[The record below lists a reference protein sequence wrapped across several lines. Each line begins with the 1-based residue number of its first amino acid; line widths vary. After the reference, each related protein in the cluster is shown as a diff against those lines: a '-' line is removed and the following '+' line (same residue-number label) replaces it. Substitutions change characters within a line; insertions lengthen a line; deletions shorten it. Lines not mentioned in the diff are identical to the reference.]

1 MELKIKKL
9 ETHVDLVMKNTGGE
23 KTDVIFYL
31 SRFSQYHSG
40 PETIQ
45 EFLNRAPRFI
55 PVRRTDGEFFILGVD
70 NILFVQE
77 REVEPATRIRNLRVL
92 FLDGEKL
99 EAGMFEHLPEQYS
112 RTLDFF
118 NTKDTFLPL
127 LFKKTKIYVNTT
139 NIVKVYEL

>member
-9 ETHVDLVMKNTGGE
+9 EMHVDLVVKNTGGE
-23 KTDVIFYL
+23 KMDIILYL

-40 PETIQ
+40 PETTQ
-45 EFLNRAPRFI
+45 EFLNRVPKFI
-55 PVRRTDGEFFILGVD
+55 PVSRPDGGFFILGVD

-77 REVEPATRIRNLRVL
+77 REIEPATRIRNLRVL
-92 FLDGEKL
+92 FSDGEEL

-112 RTLDFF
+112 RTLDYF
-118 NTKDTFLPL
+118 NTKDIFLPL

-139 NIVKVYEL
+139 NIVKIYEL